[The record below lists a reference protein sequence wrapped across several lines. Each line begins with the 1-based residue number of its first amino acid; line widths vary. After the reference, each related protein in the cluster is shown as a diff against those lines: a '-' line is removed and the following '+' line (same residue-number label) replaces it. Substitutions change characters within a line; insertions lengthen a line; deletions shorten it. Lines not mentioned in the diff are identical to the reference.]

1 MVTWLPGGP
10 DIVVE
15 IDFAPVPASVPA
27 SAQKLAFSRDA
38 GEYPLWVRCGK
49 GGIKKIGGVMALDI
63 RDAGRGVRE
72 AGS

>member
-1 MVTWLPGGP
+1 MTWLPGGP

-15 IDFAPVPASVPA
+15 IDFAPVPAS
-27 SAQKLAFSRDA
+27 AQKLAFSRDA
-38 GEYPLWVRCGK
+38 GAYPLWVRCGK

-63 RDAGRGVRE
+63 HDAGRGVRE